1 MDNVM
6 NTTNKVER
14 KVGINTLIS
23 WGASV
28 VIIGV
33 MFKILHWDGAE
44 WMIGIGLAVESFL
57 FFILGFD
64 SLKAKDN
71 GVIARKQEVAPTAEM
86 EKLLATSIN
95 PATIERLRMGFEQFT
110 KTVDS
115 VNQVEGS
122 TAVMQDMLQEMMK
135 ATAEISA
142 LSNNLAQI
150 NMAYKA
156 QLEAFRKS

>member
-1 MDNVM
+1 MD
-6 NTTNKVER
+6 TTNKVER

-64 SLKAKDN
+64 SLKSKDN
-71 GVIARKQEVAPTAEM
+71 NVIARKQEAAPTAEL

-95 PATIERLRMGFEQFT
+95 PATIERLRIGFEQFT

-122 TAVMQDMLQEMMK
+122 TAVMQDMLQEMIK
-135 ATAEISA
+135 TTAELSA

-150 NMAYKA
+150 NMVYKA